1 MHTIFFLFFL
11 FSSSSSFYVRI
22 MKTPLFSF
30 FPIGMKHHALIIS
43 KTNNTDGVYRLD
55 YTPITLKNETVLKTR
70 IKLLLGQIVPAE
82 IRLRFI
88 RNVKFHEDKKILE
101 SEDLLDIIDAGLSN
115 KISKKI
121 YQDISDVEIKRTIFF
136 LMNKNRHNNTMS
148 LYHYNCQNFCKDSMK
163 ELNIKEN

>member
-1 MHTIFFLFFL
+1 MHTIFSLLLL
-11 FSSSSSFYVRI
+11 FSITSSFYVRI

-30 FPIGMKHHALIIS
+30 FPTGMKHHSLIIS

-88 RNVKFHEDKKILE
+88 RNVKFHEDKKILQ

-121 YQDISDVEIKRTIFF
+121 YQDISDAEIKRTIFL

-148 LYHYNCQNFCKDSMK
+148 LYHYNCQTFCKNSMK